1 MEKPNCVAMKT
12 ILLLLSSDRF
22 AIPLIRY
29 LVLEGKRYG
38 WKTCIASMFEN
49 SLTSRIKEE
58 KISSELIFISIT
70 DFRQCDHAVR
80 KADLVIGMVP
90 DVMLLQIADSCIAHG
105 KTLVSPS
112 RLNRQLHAKKTEAEK
127 NNVLLLVEC
136 GFTPG
141 LDHITAK
148 KAIDN
153 IQAKGGKIS
162 SFKTYSG
169 SLIAESCI
177 DNPWEFKLTEPA
189 IDLINL
195 GKGNN
200 RHVRE
205 GQLQYVPYQQLLARC
220 EPLNISG
227 LGNSVAILEDDA
239 LYCKKV
245 YGLADTP
252 TVIKGRIVRYGFERI
267 WDLLIKLGLT
277 NTNTKIDLLEDRS
290 FYNFLKSLL
299 PYSPTESIA
308 ESLTKHLKANFEDIQ
323 KLKWLGLM
331 SNDWLEGC
339 KEVTPAILLQHLLE
353 KKFSMQPHDKDC
365 VVIRHEFEY
374 TTKDYHHK
382 FTATLITQGEDESN
396 SATAKAIGLTAGAA
410 AKAILLE
417 NIKAK
422 GLWTPVKKEIY
433 DPILNELD
441 DLGVAFHVEET
452 KVHEDDFSSAINQ
465 PLEVNV

>member
-1 MEKPNCVAMKT
+1 
-12 ILLLLSSDRF
+12 
-22 AIPLIRY
+22 
-29 LVLEGKRYG
+29 
-38 WKTCIASMFEN
+38 MFEN
-49 SLTSRIKEE
+49 SLTGRIKEE
-58 KISSELIFISIT
+58 KISNDLIFINIT
-70 DFRQCDHAVR
+70 DFRQCDHAIR

-90 DVMLLQIADSCIAHG
+90 DVMLLQVADSCIDHG

-112 RLNRQLHAKKTEAEK
+112 RLNRQLYSKKTDAEK

-153 IQAKGGKIS
+153 IQSKGGKIS

-169 SLIAESCI
+169 SLIAESCT

-220 EPLNISG
+220 EALNLSG
-227 LGNSVAILEDDA
+227 LGNCVGILEEDA

-245 YGLADTP
+245 YGLTDAT
-252 TVIKGRIVRYGFERI
+252 TVVKGRIVRKGFESI
-267 WDLLIKLGLT
+267 WDLIIKLGLT
-277 NTNTKIDLLEDRS
+277 NTNTKIDLLDDRS
-290 FYNFLKSLL
+290 FYSFLKSLL
-299 PYSPTESIA
+299 PYSPTDSIA
-308 ESLTKHLKANFEDIQ
+308 ESLSKNLNANFEDVQ

-331 SNDWLEGC
+331 DNDWLEGY

-365 VVIRHEFEY
+365 IVMRHEFEY

-382 FTATLITQGEDESN
+382 FTATLVTQGEDERN
-396 SATAKAIGLTAGAA
+396 SATAKAIGLTTGAA

-422 GLWTPVKKEIY
+422 GLCTPVKKEIY

-441 DLGVAFHVEET
+441 DLGVAFHIEET
-452 KVHEDDFSSAINQ
+452 KVHDDEFSSTFYQ
-465 PLEVNV
+465 SVEVNV